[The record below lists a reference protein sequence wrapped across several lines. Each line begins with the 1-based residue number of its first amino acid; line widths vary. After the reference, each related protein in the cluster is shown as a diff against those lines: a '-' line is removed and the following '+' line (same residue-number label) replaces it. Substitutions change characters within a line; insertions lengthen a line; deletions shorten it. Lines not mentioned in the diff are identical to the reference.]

1 MVPDHVDLD
10 YLRSKIAEYRR
21 HAQALAANK
30 SSARLLEIARQYELR
45 LHELESR
52 RPAPGRGRK

>member
-21 HAQALAANK
+21 HAQALAAGK
-30 SSARLLEIARQYELR
+30 GAARLIEIARQYELR
-45 LHELESR
+45 LNELESR
-52 RPAPGRGRK
+52 RMPPPRIRK

>member
-21 HAQALAANK
+21 HAQALAASK
-30 SSARLLEIARQYELR
+30 GAVCLLEIARQYELR
-45 LHELESR
+45 PNELEFR
-52 RPAPGRGRK
+52 RTPSKRK